1 MATAGAAPALIIK
14 STRRL
19 AWAKAPAA
27 RLVYDGR
34 ASVEINCYGAG
45 ADFDNIDWRAA
56 RAMDD
61 ASVPRSI
68 LAKV

>member
-19 AWAKAPAA
+19 ARAKAPAA
-27 RLVYDGR
+27 WLVYDGR
-34 ASVEINCYGAG
+34 ASVKINCDGR

-61 ASVPRSI
+61 ASVPRPSV
-68 LAKV
+68 AKL